1 MTNIPQNHQNYQNAP
16 KTTKCQKKKPWNLL
30 IDQNNP
36 KISKITK
43 ISSIF
48 SLFFVN
54 IYCSPLIVCCCCF
67 WCRSWWLVA
76 FHMKL
81 IGRILLKEKKKNTL
95 SIINLGKENR
105 LSIMNIYYVGCTVHM
120 QSRPHFNITH
130 IN

>member
-30 IDQNNP
+30 IDQNNH
-36 KISKITK
+36 KISKIAK

-81 IGRILLKEKKKNTL
+81 IGRILLKEKKKTHCQLLTL
-95 SIINLGKENR
+95 EKKTDYQLWIFIMLGAQSICSLGHT
-105 LSIMNIYYVGCTVHM
+105 LILLT
-120 QSRPHFNITH
+120 
-130 IN
+130 